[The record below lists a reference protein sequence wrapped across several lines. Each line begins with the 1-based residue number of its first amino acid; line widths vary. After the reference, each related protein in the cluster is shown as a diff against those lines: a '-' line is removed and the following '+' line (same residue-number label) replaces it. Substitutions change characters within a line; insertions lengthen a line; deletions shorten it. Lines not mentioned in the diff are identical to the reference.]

1 MRFTFLLLGVL
12 AVAMSSFAA
21 SSAYAFSMKAIDGKT
36 VALSGYQGRVAL
48 FVNVA
53 SRCGYTPQYEG
64 LEALYRKYKD
74 RGLVILGF
82 PANNF
87 GSQEPGTNE
96 EIAQFCKRSYD
107 VTFPMF
113 SKISVK
119 GADQSELYQY
129 LSSADANASTA
140 GDVRWNFTKFL
151 VGKDGKVIARFESA
165 VAPDAAELVKAVE
178 EALK

>member
-1 MRFTFLLLGVL
+1 M
-12 AVAMSSFAA
+12 AAMSSFAA
-21 SSAYAFSMKAIDGKT
+21 SSAYAF
-36 VALSGYQGRVAL
+36 
-48 FVNVA
+48 
-53 SRCGYTPQYEG
+53 
-64 LEALYRKYKD
+64 RKYKD

-96 EIAQFCKRSYD
+96 AIAQFCKRSYD

-119 GADQSELYQY
+119 GSDQAELYQY
-129 LSSADANASTA
+129 LTSADANAGTA

-165 VAPDAAELVKAVE
+165 VAPDAAELVRAVE